1 MHIFFQIE
9 GEFQFFDNKNH
20 FYNTLIQSFTTVG
33 ILIFFIL
40 TYVLSCVTL
49 MKLFEKAGVE
59 GWKALVPGL
68 NFVEWAKLIGQKPI
82 YALWLLVPIVN
93 IFVWCSMAVDLVRAF
108 GRFSFLSSAFAVIYT
123 PLEFFLT
130 GKSPDSKYEADIVGR
145 EKAYQNQVKEALAKK
160 DKFALNRLE
169 NSVFHKGGAREWV
182 EAIFFAVFAAA
193 FIRMFIFE
201 MYVIPTSSMEG
212 SLLVGDYLAVGK
224 FNYGLRTP
232 MTVIQVP
239 LLHNQIPIIGS
250 ESYINPPSLPYF
262 RLPAWE
268 KLERNSPFVFNW
280 PIGDSIILMP
290 ERSWNV
296 NQLREQGIPIP
307 PNSLIVRP
315 IDKKD
320 HYIKRCVAISGDK
333 MEIKDRQLYI
343 NDQPAQNPTGM
354 QFAYRVSGSYN
365 VSKLEEWGVHLNDF
379 GDSNMRAGVIPLNL
393 SQVEKIKGMGGNVK
407 VEILPNNAVSPSIFP
422 HDTVHFKWSV
432 DNFGPLVIPAQGATV
447 TLSLENIKLYERII
461 GVYENNK
468 LEIKDGKFFINGTE
482 SSTYTFKQ
490 NYYWAMGD
498 NRHNS
503 EDSRY
508 WGFVPEDH
516 IVGKPLFIWMSTGG
530 NGIRWN
536 RLFTSAN
543 KM

>member
-1 MHIFFQIE
+1 VGIIIFF
-9 GEFQFFDNKNH
+9 
-20 FYNTLIQSFTTVG
+20 L
-33 ILIFFIL
+33 L
-40 TYVLSCVTL
+40 TYLLSSIML

-68 NFVEWAKLIGQKPI
+68 NFMEWAKLIGRKPS
-82 YALWLLVPIVN
+82 YALWLLFPVVN
-93 IFVWCSMAVDLVRAF
+93 IFIWCGMAVDLVRAF
-108 GRFSFLSSAFAVIYT
+108 GRFSFPSSALAVLYT

-130 GKSPDSKYEADIVGR
+130 GRSPDSKYVPDIVGR
-145 EKAYQNQVKEALAKK
+145 EKQYQEQVKEALAKK
-160 DKFALNRLE
+160 DKFAINKLE

-224 FNYGLRTP
+224 FNYGLRLP
-232 MTVIQVP
+232 MTVVQIP

-280 PIGDSIILMP
+280 PIGDSVIIQP
-290 ERSWNV
+290 DRSWNI
-296 NQLREQGIPIP
+296 NQIKEQQPRGIPLP
-307 PNSLIVRP
+307 PGLMESMIVRP

-320 HYIKRCVAISGDK
+320 HYIKRCVGISGDK
-333 MEIKDRQLYI
+333 LEIKDRQLYI
-343 NDQPAQNPTGM
+343 NDQPAINPSNM
-354 QFAYRVSGSYN
+354 QFMYHITGGFTFSQ
-365 VSKLEEWGVHLNDF
+365 LEEMGVHVNDF
-379 GDSNMRAGVIPLNL
+379 GEENVKRGIFPLNAV
-393 SQVEKIKGMGGNVK
+393 QYEKVKGLGGTVK
-407 VEILPNNAVSPSIFP
+407 VELYNQQTDRPDPRIFP
-422 HDTVHFKWSV
+422 QDTTHFKWNV
-432 DNFGPLVIPAQGATV
+432 DNFGPLVIPAKGATV
-447 TLSLENIKLYERII
+447 TLTPENIKLYERII
-461 GVYENNK
+461 IVYENNT
-468 LEIKDGKFFINGTE
+468 LATSNGKFVINGAETT
-482 SSTYTFKQ
+482 SYTFKQ

-503 EDSRY
+503 EDSRF

-516 IVGKPLFIWMSTGG
+516 IVGKPLFIWMSKGD

-536 RLFTSAN
+536 RIFTTAN

>member
-1 MHIFFQIE
+1 
-9 GEFQFFDNKNH
+9 
-20 FYNTLIQSFTTVG
+20 
-33 ILIFFIL
+33 
-40 TYVLSCVTL
+40 

-68 NFVEWAKLIGQKPI
+68 NFVEWAKLIGRQPI

-93 IFVWCSMAVDLVRAF
+93 IFIWCGMAVDLVRAF
-108 GRFSFLSSAFAVIYT
+108 GRFSFPSSALAVIYT

-130 GKSPDSKYEADIVGR
+130 GKSPDSKYEPNIVGR
-145 EKAYQNQVKEALAKK
+145 EKAYQDQVREALSKK

-169 NSVFHKGGAREWV
+169 NSAFHKDGWREWV

-232 MTVIQVP
+232 MTVVQVP
-239 LLHNQIPIIGS
+239 LLHNQLPVVGS
-250 ESYINPPSLPYF
+250 ESYLSSPSLPYF

-280 PIGDSIILMP
+280 PIGDSIILTP

-307 PNSLIVRP
+307 PQGLIVRP

-320 HYIKRCVAISGDK
+320 HYIKRCVAIAGDK
-333 MEIKDRQLYI
+333 LEIKDRQIYI
-343 NDQPAQNPTGM
+343 NDQPAVNPSNM
-354 QFAYRVSGSYN
+354 QFAYHVTGNYN
-365 VSKLEEWGVHLNDF
+365 TSKLEEWGVHLNDF
-379 GDSNMRAGVIPLNL
+379 GDANMKAGVFPLNAAQL
-393 SQVEKIKGMGGNVK
+393 EKIKSMGGDVK
-407 VEILPNNAVSPSIFP
+407 VELVNEQSSRVSPSIFP
-422 HDTVHFKWSV
+422 HDTVHYKWSV
-432 DNFGPLVIPAQGATV
+432 DNYGPLVIPAKGASV
-447 TLSLENIKLYERII
+447 NLNLENIKLYERVIS
-461 GVYENNK
+461 VYEHNT
-468 LEIKDGKFFINGTE
+468 LEFKNGQFFINGTQTA
-482 SSTYTFKQ
+482 TYTFKQ

-516 IVGKPLFIWMSTGG
+516 IVGKPLFIWMSTGT

-536 RLFTSAN
+536 RLFTTAN

>member
-1 MHIFFQIE
+1 
-9 GEFQFFDNKNH
+9 
-20 FYNTLIQSFTTVG
+20 
-33 ILIFFIL
+33 
-40 TYVLSCVTL
+40 

-59 GWKALVPGL
+59 SWKALVPGL
-68 NFVEWAKLIGQKPI
+68 NFMEWAKLIGRKPI

-93 IFVWCSMAVDLVRAF
+93 IFIWCGMAVDLVRAF
-108 GRFSFLSSAFAVIYT
+108 GRFGFPSTAFAVLYT

-130 GKSPDSKYEADIVGR
+130 GKSPDSKYEGDIVGR
-145 EKAYQNQVKEALAKK
+145 EKAYQDQVREALAKK
-160 DKFALNRLE
+160 DKYALNRLA
-169 NSVFHKGGAREWV
+169 NSVFHKEGWREWT

-232 MTVIQVP
+232 MTVVQVP

-250 ESYINPPSLPYF
+250 ESYLSSPSLPYF
-262 RLPAWE
+262 RLPAVSQ
-268 KLERNSPFVFNW
+268 LERNSPFVFNW
-280 PIGDSIILMP
+280 PIGDSIILTP
-290 ERSWNV
+290 ERSWNI
-296 NQLREQGIPIP
+296 NQLREQGIPLP

-320 HYIKRCVAISGDK
+320 HYIKRCVAIAGDK
-333 MEIKDRQLYI
+333 LEIKNRQIYI
-343 NDQPAQNPTGM
+343 NDQIGQNPSNM
-354 QFAYRVSGSYN
+354 QFAYHITGSYN
-365 VSKLEEWGVHLNDF
+365 TSKLEEWGVHLNDF
-379 GDSNMRAGVIPLNL
+379 GEQNMKSGVFPLNAA
-393 SQVEKIKGMGGNVK
+393 QYEKVKSMGGDVK
-407 VEILPNNAVSPSIFP
+407 VEFIDGPSNHVSTNIFP

-432 DNFGPLVIPAQGATV
+432 DNFGPLVMPAKGATV
-447 TLSLENIKLYERII
+447 NLSPENIKLYERLIS
-461 GVYENNK
+461 VYEHNT
-468 LEIKDGKFFINGTE
+468 LETKNGKFIINGAETA
-482 SSTYTFKQ
+482 TYTFKQ

-516 IVGKPLFIWMSTGG
+516 IVGKPLFIWMSMG
-530 NGIRWN
+530 NGGIRWN
-536 RLFTSAN
+536 RLFTTAN

>member
-1 MHIFFQIE
+1 
-9 GEFQFFDNKNH
+9 
-20 FYNTLIQSFTTVG
+20 
-33 ILIFFIL
+33 
-40 TYVLSCVTL
+40 
-49 MKLFEKAGVE
+49 MKLFEKADVE

-68 NFVEWAKLIGQKPI
+68 NFVEWAKLIGRKPT
-82 YALWLLVPIVN
+82 YALWLLFPVVN
-93 IFVWCSMAVDLVRAF
+93 IFIWCGMAVDLVRAF
-108 GRFSFLSSAFAVIYT
+108 GRFSFLSSALAVIYT

-130 GKSPDSKYEADIVGR
+130 GKSPDSKYEPNVVGR
-145 EKAYQNQVKEALAKK
+145 EKAYQEQVKEALAKK
-160 DKFALNRLE
+160 DKFALNKLE
-169 NSVFHKGGAREWV
+169 NSVFHKGGLREWV

-224 FNYGLRTP
+224 FNFGLRTP
-232 MTVIQVP
+232 MTVVQIP
-239 LLHNQIPIIGS
+239 LLHNQIPVVGS

-262 RLPAWE
+262 RLPAME

-280 PIGDSIILMP
+280 PIGDSIIMTP
-290 ERSWNV
+290 ERSWNI
-296 NQLREQGIPIP
+296 NQLREQRIPYRE
-307 PNSLIVRP
+307 SDLIVRP

-320 HYIKRCVAISGDK
+320 HYIKRCVAIAGDK
-333 MEIKDRQLYI
+333 LEIRDRQIYI
-343 NDQPAQNPTGM
+343 NDQPAQNPSNM
-354 QFAYRVSGSYN
+354 QFAYRVTGNYN
-365 VSKLEEWGVHLNDF
+365 PSKLEEWGVHLNDF
-379 GDSNMRAGVIPLNL
+379 GDSNMKQGVFPLNAQ
-393 SQVEKIKGMGGNVK
+393 QVEKIKSMGGGVNV
-407 VEILPNNAVSPSIFP
+407 ELLPNTLVSPSVFP

-432 DNFGPLVIPAQGATV
+432 DNFGPLVIPAKDATIQ
-447 TLSLENIKLYERII
+447 LSNDNIKLYERII
-461 GVYENNK
+461 AVYENNK
-468 LEIKDGKFFINGTE
+468 LETKGGKIFINGSETT
-482 SSTYTFKQ
+482 SYTFKQ

-516 IVGKPLFIWMSTGG
+516 IVGKPLFIWMSTGN

-536 RLFTSAN
+536 RIFTTAN